1 MKNLIA
7 SGITFGSLAVLGL
20 TGPAL
25 ADNHMEEKK
34 DWKAQSPE
42 IIETNA
48 RGQATKVRVEG
59 RIYEVCMTAQQ
70 DSCIQPRAAGLKW
83 GNRPLSYWPGKPASE
98 M

>member
-1 MKNLIA
+1 MKNVIA
-7 SGITFGSLAVLGL
+7 SGITLGSLAVLGV

-25 ADNHMEEKK
+25 ADNHMENKA

-42 IIETNA
+42 IVETNA

-59 RIYEVCMTAQQ
+59 KVYEVCMTENQ

-83 GNRPLSYWPGKPASE
+83 GNRPLTYWPGKPASE